1 VIGGADLNNR
11 REAMKLIVC
20 LCVALAAGCG
30 MPLGV
35 EQRAA
40 VGDACSL
47 SDCTWINISDGS
59 NCPMDGRTLCRLDC
73 PACGTGLTCSSAGVC
88 GIQCGDGNEV
98 CDPGTLC
105 ALRGTGDH
113 DCLPQCTIAGA
124 TVYRPGTNCV
134 ARGLELEEATG
145 KCFVPCF
152 SDECVAL
159 GGDNYSGLPLR
170 AYSAM

>member
-1 VIGGADLNNR
+1 
-11 REAMKLIVC
+11 MKLIVC
-20 LCVALAAGCG
+20 LCAAIAAGCG
-30 MPLGV
+30 VPLAV
-35 EQRAA
+35 QQRAA

-47 SDCTWINISDGS
+47 SDCTWINFSDGS
-59 NCPMDGRTLCRLDC
+59 NCPMDGRTLRRSDC
-73 PACGTGLTCSSAGVC
+73 PACGTGLVCSSAGVC

-145 KCFVPCF
+145 NCFVPCY
-152 SDECVAL
+152 SDECAVL
-159 GGDNYSGLPLR
+159 GGDNYCGPPLR
-170 AYSAM
+170 RRQ